1 MKEKTEGVK
10 VLASNRKAR
19 HDYIIEDSIEAG
31 VVLTGTEIK
40 SLRAGRA
47 NLQDSFAV
55 IRNGEAWLVGAHISP
70 YSHGNRENHEPRRE
84 RKLLMHRHE
93 IARLHA
99 KIKEKG
105 WTLIPLE
112 IHLRDGRAKVEIGLA
127 RGKKLYDKRESIAK
141 HDYDREMRRAL
152 KDMLH

>member
-1 MKEKTEGVK
+1 MTEKKEGAK

-40 SLRAGRA
+40 SLHAGRA

-70 YSHGNRENHEPRRE
+70 YSHGNRENHEPADASASCSC
-84 RKLLMHRHE
+84 
-93 IARLHA
+93 IAMRS
-99 KIKEKG
+99 
-105 WTLIPLE
+105 
-112 IHLRDGRAKVEIGLA
+112 RDCMPR
-127 RGKKLYDKRESIAK
+127 
-141 HDYDREMRRAL
+141 
-152 KDMLH
+152 

>member
-1 MKEKTEGVK
+1 MAEKKEGVK

-19 HDYIIEDSIEAG
+19 HDYIIEDTIEAG

-40 SLRAGRA
+40 SVRAGRV

-55 IRNGEAWLVGAHISP
+55 IRSGEAWLVGAHISP
-70 YSHGNRENHEPRRE
+70 YTHGNRENHEPRRE
-84 RKLLMHRHE
+84 RKLLMHRYE
-93 IARLHA
+93 IARLLA

-105 WTLIPLE
+105 WTLVPLE

-141 HDYDREMRRAL
+141 RDYDREMQRAV
-152 KDMLH
+152 KDMLR